1 VFTFIAR
8 HKPAVVAGGFAAL
21 LLLLVVGATAWDLS
35 RRGKNSRVPAD
46 TPKQVT
52 GNPLARGDKRIFSRQ
67 EFEKEVLG
75 LHTVE
80 VRSLLGAP
88 DSVET
93 STSGGPGD
101 EGYWLYRA
109 RTLDPATGKPDDHP
123 GAILSI
129 MHDKVVQVQY

>member
-1 VFTFIAR
+1 MLTLFAR
-8 HKPAVVAGGFAAL
+8 HKPVVVAGSAVVVVI
-21 LLLLVVGATAWDLS
+21 LLVVLATAWDLS
-35 RRGKNSRVPAD
+35 HRGKKPGVPANV
-46 TPKQVT
+46 PKQAT
-52 GNPLARGDKRIFSRQ
+52 GNRLVPGDKRIYSRQ

-75 LHTVE
+75 LHAAE

-93 STSGGPGD
+93 STSGGPSD

-123 GAILSI
+123 GAVLWI
-129 MHDKVVQVQY
+129 MRDKVVQVKY

>member
-1 VFTFIAR
+1 MLTFVAR
-8 HKPAVVAGGFAAL
+8 HKPAVVAGSAVVVVIL
-21 LLLLVVGATAWDLS
+21 LAVLATAWDLS
-35 RRGKNSRVPAD
+35 RRGKKPGVPAD
-46 TPKQVT
+46 VPKQVT
-52 GNPLARGDKRIFSRQ
+52 GTPLVRGDKQLFSRQ

-75 LHTVE
+75 LHTAE

-109 RTLDPATGKPDDHP
+109 RTVDPATGKPDDHP